1 MLGVWRLQLLREV
14 GRRGTIRA
22 AASAMSITPSA
33 VSQQLKIL
41 EAEAGVPLLEPHG
54 RLVRLT
60 EAGEMLARHADTI
73 TAAIVTAESE
83 LAATRAEVVGTLRV
97 AAFPTAARAIVPG
110 VIADLG
116 RAHPRL
122 RLALRDLETDESLAA
137 LRLDEVDLAIVDEY
151 DEITRVREPGIDLL
165 DLMEDPLYV
174 AVPPGLVPPGI
185 LSERLAEEGPVGE
198 VAPAALA
205 AAARAPG
212 VSATV
217 VAAGD
222 VTAGRPGT
230 SLRLP
235 LLAGV
240 PWIMDTEASNIYR
253 AVARHFLRAGVVPQ
267 VRSNCRDYGVI
278 IALVEAGLGAA
289 VLPGLALRERDV
301 RALVAPLDPPL
312 HRRVM
317 VAVKPERRAHPAVAA
332 MLAALRP
339 PAGAPG
345 ASPGSV

>member
-22 AASAMSITPSA
+22 AAAAMSITPSA

-110 VIADLG
+110 VMSDLG

-151 DEITRVREPGIDLL
+151 DEVTRVREPGIDLL

-174 AVPPGLVPPGI
+174 AVPPGLVPPGQV
-185 LSERLAEEGPVGE
+185 P
-198 VAPAALA
+198 
-205 AAARAPG
+205 PG
-212 VSATV
+212 LLLPESAGLGG
-217 VAAGD
+217 AS
-222 VTAGRPGT
+222 GRPRP
-230 SLRLP
+230 SLPLP

-253 AVARHFLRAGVVPQ
+253 AVARHFRRAGLVPQ

-301 RALVAPLDPPL
+301 RALVVPLDPPL

-332 MLAALRP
+332 MLTALRP
-339 PAGAPG
+339 SAGAPATP
-345 ASPGSV
+345 AS